1 MSVVSPFHI
10 LILLLLILVLEVV
23 PVVLTGWLIAKKGY
37 EPVWLW
43 VVLAVFFT
51 WVILIVALILPRR
64 SAAQAG

>member
-43 VVLAVFFT
+43 VLLALFFNWVVL
-51 WVILIVALILPRR
+51 LVAAILPTRR
-64 SAAQAG
+64 PT